1 MFFTQFNQ
9 LMTGSVDVTMV
20 IRKSTTGMTVSVL
33 PKSNGLKDEA
43 QNHIV
48 PLTLSGTP
56 EELDNGFFQTIA
68 RPVQKVSGLL
78 ANMAEFEKQ
87 ADKAAKDSKAVKDMK
102 AKETKEE
109 KEKREKYEKLMK
121 KADEM
126 VAAKNHKE
134 AVAVLGQAKAYANP
148 QQVKEIEEKIK
159 AQTAELNKGSLFGM
173 EAFDQQPAPQPVSQQ
188 QPQQVPQSR
197 PIQRPAPGNIP
208 QQLHPAS
215 QGQQPVRQPIPPRQ
229 PVQQTSPYPGQQPYH
244 AQPYPGQGGQYP
256 QPGVEQGT
264 KSPRQRPRH
273 ESTDRLYRT

>member
-148 QQVKEIEEKIK
+148 QQVKEIEERSRRRPLSSTRAACSAWRPLTNSRLHSRCHSSSRNRYRNPVRYKDRLRETFHSSCIRQ
-159 AQTAELNKGSLFGM
+159 ARDSNLSDSRYRRDSLY
-173 EAFDQQPAPQPVSQQ
+173 SK
-188 QPQQVPQSR
+188 R
-197 PIQRPAPGNIP
+197 LLIPGNSHTTRSRIP
-208 QQLHPAS
+208 DREGNIRNRAHTGSIRLHS
-215 QGQQPVRQPIPPRQ
+215 HRSR
-229 PVQQTSPYPGQQPYH
+229 
-244 AQPYPGQGGQYP
+244 
-256 QPGVEQGT
+256 
-264 KSPRQRPRH
+264 
-273 ESTDRLYRT
+273 

>member
-78 ANMAEFEKQ
+78 ANMAEFEQQ
-87 ADKAAKDSKAVKDMK
+87 ADKAAKDSKAAKDMK

-126 VAAKNHKE
+126 IAAKNHKE

-148 QQVKEIEEKIK
+148 QQDSRCHSSRRNRYRNPVRYKDRLRETFHSSRIRQ
-159 AQTAELNKGSLFGM
+159 ARDSNLSDSRYRRDSLY
-173 EAFDQQPAPQPVSQQ
+173 SK
-188 QPQQVPQSR
+188 R
-197 PIQRPAPGNIP
+197 LLIPGNSHTTRSRTPDREGNIRNWAHTGSIR
-208 QQLHPAS
+208 LHS
-215 QGQQPVRQPIPPRQ
+215 HRSR
-229 PVQQTSPYPGQQPYH
+229 
-244 AQPYPGQGGQYP
+244 
-256 QPGVEQGT
+256 
-264 KSPRQRPRH
+264 
-273 ESTDRLYRT
+273 